1 MLFYACAKRKK
12 NIRVSVAHKSII
24 MRLEWTVE
32 HFIKRYI
39 KIISIK
45 DQRLN
50 DFSNDM
56 GVKQLPQWSY

>member
-1 MLFYACAKRKK
+1 MLVQKEEK
-12 NIRVSVAHKSII
+12 IRVSVAHKSII

-50 DFSNDM
+50 GFSNDM
-56 GVKQLPQWSY
+56 GVKQLPQWSH